1 MRSEGSPE
9 AATQYLLRNNV
20 RGIKYLDQG
29 SRDVG
34 KGTSNFVVFD
44 PKDLEIL
51 RILGLAGVAV
61 GSAGL
66 MGRASSNAG
75 QTVPYTRSKPCQYST
90 PSLAADTA

>member
-1 MRSEGSPE
+1 M
-9 AATQYLLRNNV
+9 TKDLLDKGV
-20 RGIKYLDQG
+20 RGIKYLDEG

-66 MGRASSNAG
+66 MGRASSNEG
-75 QTVPYTRSKPCQYST
+75 QTVQ
-90 PSLAADTA
+90 

>member
-20 RGIKYLDQG
+20 RGIKYLDEG

-66 MGRASSNAG
+66 MGRASSNEG
-75 QTVPYTRSKPCQYST
+75 QTVQ
-90 PSLAADTA
+90 